1 MRKILVTGG
10 TNFVSRF
17 TAEYFVKNGDEV
29 YVLNRGRSRALR

>member
-17 TAEYFVKNGDEV
+17 TAEYFVKNGDV
-29 YVLNRGRSRALR
+29 TASTSPTS